1 MWHVN
6 GNTKLGLI
14 YCVKKAKNTRKIVH
28 KKLFAISMIH
38 MEWNGTLFSAHL
50 MHDKASSDDE
60 SSSWIRDNNGNKKQQ
75 KVIKCIARERKT
87 ERMAGSVCVI

>member
-1 MWHVN
+1 
-6 GNTKLGLI
+6 
-14 YCVKKAKNTRKIVH
+14 
-28 KKLFAISMIH
+28 

-87 ERMAGSVCVI
+87 ERMAGSVCDIELTARGNIVQNECIKIVLMALLILLNDSS